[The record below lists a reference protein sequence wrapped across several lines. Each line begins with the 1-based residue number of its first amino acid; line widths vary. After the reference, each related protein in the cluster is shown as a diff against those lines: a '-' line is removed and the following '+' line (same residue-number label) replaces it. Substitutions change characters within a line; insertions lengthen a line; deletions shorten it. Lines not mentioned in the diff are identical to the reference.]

1 MTMIVLNQENI
12 WFQLIMSLVV
22 VVFMIGLTLILTT
35 VWSFVFY
42 IGMSGCTPNEIVE
55 KTFGKLTQKRKRQIV
70 IAVVVWLLLT
80 ILLYTCGVFVP
91 IQK

>member
-1 MTMIVLNQENI
+1 MTIVLNQNNM
-12 WFQLIMSLVV
+12 WFQLIMSIVV
-22 VVFMIGLTLILTT
+22 VIFVVGATLILATL
-35 VWSFVFY
+35 WSFVFHL
-42 IGMSGCTPNEIVE
+42 GMSGRTPSEIVE
-55 KTFGKLTQKRKRQIV
+55 KTFGQLTQKRKRQIV

>member
-12 WFQLIMSLVV
+12 WFQLIMSLAVI
-22 VVFMIGLTLILTT
+22 VFMIGFTFILTT
-35 VWSFVFY
+35 AWSFVY
-42 IGMSGCTPNEIVE
+42 YMTISGSNPNEIVE

>member
-1 MTMIVLNQENI
+1 MIVLNSENI
-12 WFQLIMSLVV
+12 WFQLVMSLLVV
-22 VVFMIGLTLILTT
+22 FFMIGLTLSLTT
-35 VWSFVFY
+35 LWSLILY
-42 IGMSGCTPNEIVE
+42 MWIYSRTPIEIVS
-55 KTFGKLTQKRKRQIV
+55 KIFGKLTQKRKRQVV

>member
-1 MTMIVLNQENI
+1 MTIVLNQQNI

-22 VVFMIGLTLILTT
+22 VVFVVGATLILVTL
-35 VWSFVFY
+35 WSFAFY
-42 IGMSGCTPNEIVE
+42 LGMSGRTPSEIVE

-80 ILLYTCGVFVP
+80 ILLYICGVFVP

>member
-1 MTMIVLNQENI
+1 MTIVLNQNNI

-22 VVFMIGLTLILTT
+22 VIFVVGATLILVTL
-35 VWSFVFY
+35 WSFVFY
-42 IGMSGCTPNEIVE
+42 LGMSGRTPSEIVE

>member
-1 MTMIVLNQENI
+1 MIVLNQENI

-35 VWSFVFY
+35 AWSFVFY
-42 IGMSGCTPNEIVE
+42 IGMSCRNPIAIVK

>member
-1 MTMIVLNQENI
+1 MIVLNQDNI

-22 VVFMIGLTLILTT
+22 VFFVIGLALILVTL
-35 VWSFVFY
+35 WSFVFY
-42 IGMSGCTPNEIVE
+42 MGMSGRTLSEIME

-80 ILLYTCGVFVP
+80 ILLYACSVFVP
-91 IQK
+91 I

>member
-1 MTMIVLNQENI
+1 MIVLNQENI
-12 WFQLIMSLVV
+12 WFQLIMSLGVV
-22 VVFMIGLTLILTT
+22 AFMIGFTLILTT
-35 VWSFVFY
+35 AWSFVFY
-42 IGMSGCTPNEIVE
+42 IGMSGRNPIEMVT
-55 KTFGKLTQKRKRQIV
+55 KTFGNLTQKRKRQIV

>member
-22 VVFMIGLTLILTT
+22 VGFMIGLTLILTT
-35 VWSFVFY
+35 LWSFVFY
-42 IGMSGCTPNEIVE
+42 IGMSGRTPNEIVE
-55 KTFGKLTQKRKRQIV
+55 NTFGKLTQKRKRQIV

-80 ILLYTCGVFVP
+80 ILLYTCSVFVP
-91 IQK
+91 I

>member
-1 MTMIVLNQENI
+1 MAMIVLNQENI

-42 IGMSGCTPNEIVE
+42 IGMSGRNLIEMVT

>member
-12 WFQLIMSLVV
+12 WFQLIMSLGVV
-22 VVFMIGLTLILTT
+22 AFMIGFTLILTT
-35 VWSFVFY
+35 AWSFVFY
-42 IGMSGCTPNEIVE
+42 IGMSGRNPIEMVT
-55 KTFGKLTQKRKRQIV
+55 KTFGNLTQKRKRQIV
-70 IAVVVWLLLT
+70 IAVVVWLLIT

>member
-1 MTMIVLNQENI
+1 MTIVLNQENI
-12 WFQLIMSLVV
+12 WFQLIMSLVIVIFV
-22 VVFMIGLTLILTT
+22 VGATLILTT
-35 VWSFVFY
+35 LWSFVFHL
-42 IGMSGCTPNEIVE
+42 GMSGRTPSEIVE

>member
-22 VVFMIGLTLILTT
+22 VVFVVGATLILAIL
-35 VWSFVFY
+35 WSFVFHL
-42 IGMSGCTPNEIVE
+42 GMSGRTPSEIVE

>member
-1 MTMIVLNQENI
+1 MIVLNQENI
-12 WFQLIMSLVV
+12 WFQLIMSLAV

-35 VWSFVFY
+35 AWSFVFY
-42 IGMSGCTPNEIVE
+42 IGMSGRNPIEMVT

-80 ILLYTCGVFVP
+80 ILLYTCGVFIP

>member
-1 MTMIVLNQENI
+1 MTIVLNQNNM
-12 WFQLIMSLVV
+12 WFQLIMSIAV
-22 VVFMIGLTLILTT
+22 VVFVVGATLILATL
-35 VWSFVFY
+35 WSFVFHL
-42 IGMSGCTPNEIVE
+42 GMSGRTPSEIVE

>member
-1 MTMIVLNQENI
+1 MTIVLNQDNI

-22 VVFMIGLTLILTT
+22 VVFMFGLTLILTT
-35 VWSFVFY
+35 LWSFVFY
-42 IGMSGCTPNEIVE
+42 VGMSGRTPSEIME
-55 KTFGKLTQKRKRQIV
+55 KTFSKLTQKRKRQIV

-80 ILLYTCGVFVP
+80 ILLYTCSVFVP

>member
-22 VVFMIGLTLILTT
+22 VVFMIGLTLILMT

-42 IGMSGCTPNEIVE
+42 IGMSGRNLIEMVT

>member
-1 MTMIVLNQENI
+1 MTIVLNQNNM
-12 WFQLIMSLVV
+12 WFQLIMSIVV
-22 VVFMIGLTLILTT
+22 VIFVVGATLILATL
-35 VWSFVFY
+35 WSLVFHL
-42 IGMSGCTPNEIVE
+42 GMSGRTPSEIVE
-55 KTFGKLTQKRKRQIV
+55 KTFGQLTQKRKRQIV

>member
-1 MTMIVLNQENI
+1 MIVLNSENI

-22 VVFMIGLTLILTT
+22 VVFVVGATLILVTM
-35 VWSFVFY
+35 WSFVFY
-42 IGMSGCTPNEIVE
+42 LGMSGRTPSEIVE
-55 KTFGKLTQKRKRQIV
+55 KTFGKLTQRRKRQVV

>member
-1 MTMIVLNQENI
+1 MIVLNQENI
-12 WFQLIMSLVV
+12 WFQLIMSLAV
-22 VVFMIGLTLILTT
+22 VVFMIGLTLILTIA
-35 VWSFVFY
+35 WSFVFY
-42 IGMSGCTPNEIVE
+42 IGMSGRNPIEMVT

-80 ILLYTCGVFVP
+80 ILLYTCGVFIP

>member
-1 MTMIVLNQENI
+1 MTIVLNQQNI

-35 VWSFVFY
+35 LWSFVFY
-42 IGMSGCTPNEIVE
+42 IVMSCRNPIEMVT

>member
-35 VWSFVFY
+35 LWSFVFY
-42 IGMSGCTPNEIVE
+42 IGMLGRNPIERVT

>member
-1 MTMIVLNQENI
+1 MTIVLNQNNM
-12 WFQLIMSLVV
+12 WFQLIMSIVV
-22 VVFMIGLTLILTT
+22 VIFVVGATLILVTA
-35 VWSFVFY
+35 WSFIFH
-42 IGMSGCTPNEIVE
+42 ITMSARNPIEMVT

-80 ILLYTCGVFVP
+80 ILLYTCGVFIP